1 MKVTQSQVQ
10 KIRIEGIEKSH
21 RLDPIEVIIE
31 NYGSGQGKILISCW
45 GESWTGFWGSM
56 GGTIEQFFQ
65 HVSNDYLIEKMSN
78 YQETEPDPDSDLD
91 FIRSLILKERRRRTY
106 SKEEAKQAWW
116 YVDSFRPDRNT
127 LLNWEIPEELKCI
140 EGMDEP
146 WYLDWPEKENPKYT
160 YLSRILDVVR
170 EVIKPEVS
178 SDDQTT

>member
-10 KIRIEGIEKSH
+10 KIRIEGIEQSH
-21 RLDPIEVIIE
+21 SLDPIEVIIE
-31 NYGSGQGKILISCW
+31 NYGGGQGKILISCW

-78 YQETEPDPDSDLD
+78 YRATEPDLEGDCNYL
-91 FIRSLILKERRRRTY
+91 LKLVLEGRRRGDLE
-106 SKEEAKQAWW
+106 KEEARAAFE
-116 YVDSFRPDRNT
+116 YLSAFYIDR
-127 LLNWEIPEELKCI
+127 EIVMNCQTPEELRCI

-146 WYLDWPEKENPKYT
+146 WYLDWPKKENSKYA

-178 SDDQTT
+178 SDD